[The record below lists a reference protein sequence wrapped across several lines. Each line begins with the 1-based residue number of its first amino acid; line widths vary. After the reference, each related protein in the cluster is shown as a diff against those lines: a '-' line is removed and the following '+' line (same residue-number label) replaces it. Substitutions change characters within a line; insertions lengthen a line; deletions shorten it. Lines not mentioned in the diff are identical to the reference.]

1 MATRKKTNKKP
12 GRGGRI
18 AIGIFVALLLA
29 MIITVGIGMVNANLL
44 RIRKA
49 EVVIPNLPERFDGM
63 TLLYASDIDL
73 CGLNTPI
80 RAGDVFN
87 QLQSLHPDALILGGD
102 YNSTSLLDK
111 LNRPDGS
118 VDDEAKILS
127 TRSSFFHYIGTFQAP
142 LGKYAIASTEDT
154 QWQNLRQLMEE
165 NGVKPLINEKVD
177 LRIGDDTLWL
187 VGISG
192 KVSSLNSAGDAF
204 HRNDCV
210 IVIAEG
216 PDVLPMLLTSEASD
230 SGSWVDLVLC
240 GHTHGGQ
247 IRLFGRNVHILSEAE
262 QRFRSGWNTQSGT
275 PILTTEGLGCEGIN
289 IRIGTAPEVWLITL
303 KKT

>member
-18 AIGIFVALLLA
+18 ALGLFATLLLA
-29 MIITVGIGMVNANLL
+29 LVVTAGIGLVNANLL

-49 EVVIPNLPERFDGM
+49 EVVIPNLPQHFDGT

-73 CGLNTPI
+73 CGLNTPD
-80 RAGDVFN
+80 RAGEVFN

-111 LNRPDGS
+111 LNRPNGS
-118 VDDEAKILS
+118 VDDEAKMLS
-127 TRSSFFHYIGTFQAP
+127 ARSSFFHYISAFQAP
-142 LGKYAIASTEDT
+142 LGKYAIASTEDL
-154 QWQNLRQLMEE
+154 QWQNLRQVMVD
-165 NGVKPLINEKVD
+165 NGVKPLINEKIDLHVD
-177 LRIGDDTLWL
+177 GDKLWL

-192 KVSSLNSAGDAF
+192 KVSNLNRASSAFSKD
-204 HRNDCV
+204 DCV

-216 PDVLPMLLTSEASD
+216 PDVLPVLLTSEAAD
-230 SGSWVDLVLC
+230 NGSWADLILC

-247 IRLFGRNVHILSEAE
+247 IRLFGRNVLSLSEAE
-262 QRFRSGWNTQSGT
+262 QHFRSGWNTQSGT
-275 PILTTEGLGCEGIN
+275 PILTTGGIGCEGLN
-289 IRIGTAPEVWLITL
+289 LRLGTMPEVWLITL
-303 KKT
+303 KSA

>member
-18 AIGIFVALLLA
+18 ALGLFAALLLA
-29 MIITVGIGMVNANLL
+29 LVVTAGIGLVNANLL

-49 EVVIPNLPERFDGM
+49 EVVIPNLPQHFDGT

-73 CGLNTPI
+73 CGLNTPD
-80 RAGDVFN
+80 RAGEVFN

-111 LNRPDGS
+111 LNRPNGS
-118 VDDEAKILS
+118 VDDEAKMLS
-127 TRSSFFHYIGTFQAP
+127 SRSSFFHYISAFQAP
-142 LGKYAIASTEDT
+142 LGKYAIASTEDL
-154 QWQNLRQLMEE
+154 QWQNLRQVMVD
-165 NGVKPLINEKVD
+165 NGVKPLINEKID
-177 LRIGDDTLWL
+177 LHIGSDTLWL

-192 KVSSLNSAGDAF
+192 KVSNLNRASSAFSKD
-204 HRNDCV
+204 DCV

-216 PDVLPMLLTSEASD
+216 PDVLPVLLTSEAAD
-230 SGSWVDLVLC
+230 NGSWADLILC

-247 IRLFGRNVHILSEAE
+247 IRLFGRNVLSLSEAE

-275 PILTTEGLGCEGIN
+275 PILTTEGIGCEGLN
-289 IRIGTAPEVWLITL
+289 LRLGTMPEVWLITL
-303 KKT
+303 KST